1 MSDYSFSTKP
11 IQYAVE
17 VEGII
22 DARWSEWFSGLDV
35 SFVPSSLD
43 ARRTILIASLPD
55 QSALPAL
62 LARVTG
68 LNLKVLSVTPGP
80 VPGPK

>member
-1 MSDYSFSTKP
+1 MTDSSPSAKA
-11 IQYAVE
+11 IQYAIE
-17 VEGII
+17 VDGII
-22 DARWSEWFSGLDV
+22 DPRWSEWFEGLDV
-35 SFVPSSLD
+35 SLVPSSLD

-68 LNLKVLSVTPGP
+68 LNLKILSVAPGSCC
-80 VPGPK
+80 GSK